1 MCGRLPAIRNGRVD
15 LSGTAVGS
23 TATYSCDQGFLLVG
37 EATRRCQ
44 LNGEWTGNEPFCRC
58 TCLIITSCAKKSL
71 QLLKTGFYS
80 KLANYNTDHCSIRIL
95 ACSYRMLVW
104 GCMSDCHPYL
114 VSMHFSSPF
123 ILYLF
128 HARCLDDGHL
138 PMRASYWCAVVECD
152 QLRDIQNGRVVLTGT
167 AVGSRASYTCS
178 RGYLLVGDAVR
189 NCQANGEWS
198 GSEPVCKSK
207 IQDNQ
212 I

>member
-71 QLLKTGFYS
+71 QLLKTGFYF
-80 KLANYNTDHCSIRIL
+80 KLANYTDHCSIPIL

-104 GCMSDCHPYL
+104 GCMSNCHPYL
-114 VSMHFSSPF
+114 VSMHFPLPSSRTYF
-123 ILYLF
+123 MHDVWMMDTF
-128 HARCLDDGHL
+128 QCVH
-138 PMRASYWCAVVECD
+138 V
-152 QLRDIQNGRVVLTGT
+152 TGVQWWNVT
-167 AVGSRASYTCS
+167 S
-178 RGYLLVGDAVR
+178 
-189 NCQANGEWS
+189 
-198 GSEPVCKSK
+198 
-207 IQDNQ
+207 
-212 I
+212 